1 MLGALLI
8 EGALAMQRS
17 IIAIAAVLF
26 GMTSTAALAD
36 DSWALHGFGD
46 TSIKNDYITPRG
58 LVVTTDGVTIQSLNG
73 LVLVS
78 PYGFAIDAGT
88 WVDINP
94 GYNKH
99 DNITSLNEFDYF
111 VGISGNI
118 AKGLKLGIEYSEFIS
133 GQPSV
138 AFQNEHNLEF
148 SLKYSDAGM
157 NGITFNPYAKLFY
170 AFAGKS
176 STVFAGKA
184 GGTFDVEI
192 GAVPT
197 YKLGAITA
205 TVPTWITVGPKSY
218 WARPGFTKDGNFG
231 TFTTGLK
238 LSTPVQ
244 LAKGPGLN
252 VYAQVQYFHLIN
264 DNLVLA
270 ESFLNTDHA
279 ATRNKVEFGVGAG
292 YGF

>member
-1 MLGALLI
+1 MRTSVLT
-8 EGALAMQRS
+8 
-17 IIAIAAVLF
+17 IAAVFF

-36 DSWALHGFGD
+36 SGGDQWALHGFGD
-46 TSIKNDYITPRG
+46 TSVKNDYITPRG
-58 LVVTTDGVTIQSLNG
+58 LVVTTDGVTVQSLNG

-94 GYNKH
+94 GYNKN

-118 AKGLKLGIEYSEFIS
+118 AKGLKAGIEYSEFIS

-148 SLKYSDAGM
+148 SLKYSDKGWS
-157 NGITFNPYAKLFY
+157 GFTLNPYAKLFY
-170 AFAGKS
+170 AFSSKS
-176 STVFAGKA
+176 STVVTGKA
-184 GGTFDVEI
+184 GGTFDVEL

-197 YKLGAITA
+197 YSFGVVTA
-205 TVPTWITVGPKSY
+205 SAPTWVTVGPKDY
-218 WARPGFTKDGNFG
+218 WAGPGFKKDGNLG
-231 TFTTGLK
+231 TFQTGLK
-238 LSTPVQ
+238 LSTPVP
-244 LAKGPGLN
+244 LAKGAGLT
-252 VYAQVQYFHLIN
+252 VYGQVQYYHAIN
-264 DNLVLA
+264 DNLVIA
-270 ESFLNTDHA
+270 ETLLNPDHPFK
-279 ATRNKVEFGVGAG
+279 RDRVVFGVGLG